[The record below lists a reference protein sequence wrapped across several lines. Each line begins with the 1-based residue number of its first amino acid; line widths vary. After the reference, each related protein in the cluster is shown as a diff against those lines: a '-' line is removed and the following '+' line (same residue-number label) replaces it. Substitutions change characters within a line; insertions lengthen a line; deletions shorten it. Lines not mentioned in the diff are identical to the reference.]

1 MPLYGLKLLSVILE
15 RNAAFV
21 MILKKL
27 SLTQVLLEY
36 FSVGN
41 PKFNAFTVKIVR
53 AMVASREIPIEEL
66 LEHDIVTKLNKIMQ
80 DVVTKNQEWASDHLL
95 IIMNEILHLVA
106 ELKKTD
112 TESKVPQQVF
122 NKLLVNFKYFSKLL
136 TASDIVSFVRITL
149 IQSIVEGASFNMLAF
164 IHFSMLQGIEK
175 NHADLCLSESQVQQF
190 ILPTFKLEK
199 PNIAKNLLKSL
210 YWALTLG
217 QSKSNYRSRSHFRP
231 TQTKLGAIWT
241 AAKGRGSLRALG
253 RQVNRK
259 HGARGH

>member
-36 FSVGN
+36 FSVGHA
-41 PKFNAFTVKIVR
+41 KFNAFTVKIVR

-112 TESKVPQQVF
+112 PESKVPQQVF

-136 TASDIVSFVRITL
+136 TASDIVSCI
-149 IQSIVEGASFNMLAF
+149 
-164 IHFSMLQGIEK
+164 
-175 NHADLCLSESQVQQF
+175 
-190 ILPTFKLEK
+190 
-199 PNIAKNLLKSL
+199 
-210 YWALTLG
+210 
-217 QSKSNYRSRSHFRP
+217 
-231 TQTKLGAIWT
+231 
-241 AAKGRGSLRALG
+241 
-253 RQVNRK
+253 
-259 HGARGH
+259 